1 MTNKA
6 QNILI
11 LTITAAVIGLIVVW
25 FFVLNTGKISVS
37 TGLTDYKITAGGVT
51 SACISDPCVIKL
63 KIGSYNVEFTKEGFN
78 SSFSNAVVKRGVTT
92 EVNFEPKKYME
103 LKTSSVAPVSEKP
116 SLPLPKDLNDKN
128 VIGYKWNA
136 DSSKL
141 LYLDS
146 ADSRVK
152 IRDSKDGTKLLTTLK
167 NISPPINFYWSPD
180 ENRIIANKDKDM
192 YLIDASAGSRKKQV
206 LDFTFP
212 AFLWSPDS
220 SYFLMNKTD
229 GSILKIDW
237 NNAQSLQD
245 TGLSFDLNKSVW
257 IDGKTLVTYEFDE
270 EQNTTRIWT
279 YSPLEK
285 TKEVVMQKFDFPVDA
300 VTYTSA
306 ENTVYLR
313 NSRENVWY
321 EMKL

>member
-1 MTNKA
+1 MTNKS
-6 QNILI
+6 QSILI
-11 LTITAAVIGLIVVW
+11 LSITAAVIGLIVIW

-51 SACISDPCVIKL
+51 SACPADPCVIKL
-63 KIGSYNVEFTKEGFN
+63 KLGNYKVEFMKEGFN
-78 SSFSNAVVKRGVTT
+78 SSFSDAVVKRGTAT

-103 LKTSSVAPVSEKP
+103 LKTSSVIPVSKGP
-116 SLPLPKDLNDKN
+116 SLPTPKDINEKDI
-128 VIGYKWNA
+128 IGYKWNA

-146 ADSRVK
+146 TDGRVK
-152 IRDSKDGTKLLTTLK
+152 IRDSKDGIKLITTLK
-167 NISPPINFYWSPD
+167 NIQAPINFYWSPD
-180 ENRIIANKDKDM
+180 ENRIIANKDKDI

-212 AFLWSPDS
+212 ALLWSPDNT
-220 SYFLMNKTD
+220 YFILNKTD
-229 GSILKIDW
+229 GSILKADW
-237 NNAQSLQD
+237 GNAQSLQE
-245 TGLSFDLNKSVW
+245 TGLSFDLSKSVW
-257 IDGKTLVTYEFDE
+257 INDKTLATYEFDE
-270 EQNTTRIWT
+270 EQNTTKIWT

-300 VTYTSA
+300 VTYASA
-306 ENTVYLR
+306 ENTVYLH